1 MNEHSRNFL
10 KGLAVWAAIMLVP
23 AFVLLYRLL
32 GFGTPGLYESHVC
45 PGKPTVEIRWTQ
57 GGFMGGG
64 SSFDAYLVQG
74 WTRKKILTGL
84 DNIAS
89 HFDNT
94 SNAMPRTYVTRIAA
108 RDRPQI
114 YQVAWSA
121 DSNRVAIAYHGYFV
135 PAYDRLTGRRIEDED
150 YLDTRV

>member
-1 MNEHSRNFL
+1 
-10 KGLAVWAAIMLVP
+10 
-23 AFVLLYRLL
+23 
-32 GFGTPGLYESHVC
+32 
-45 PGKPTVEIRWTQ
+45 
-57 GGFMGGG
+57 MGGG

-135 PAYDRLTGRRIEDED
+135 VAYDRLTGRRIEDED
-150 YLDTRV
+150 YLDTRPASQRDYKRRDSEIERFLEQQEWNPRIERPRKQR